1 MSLLQS
7 KLKFLL
13 DENVHIELYKFLKQN
28 SFDVKQVPKGIS
40 DQKALHLSN
49 LELRILVTNDFD
61 FADMEKFP
69 REKIYSIIILKLP
82 QNRPDMLINS
92 FSNFINKL
100 TADIKNKKF
109 ELRENGLI
117 EIM

>member
-13 DENVHIELYKFLKQN
+13 DENVHIELYRFLKQN
-28 SFDVKQVPKGIS
+28 SFDVKQAPKGIS
-40 DQKALHLSN
+40 DQSVLHLSN

-69 REKIYSIIILKLP
+69 REKIYSILILRLP
-82 QNRPDMLINS
+82 QNRSDMLINS
-92 FSNFINKL
+92 FSGSINRL
-100 TADIKNKKF
+100 ISDIKNKKF

-117 EIM
+117 EII